1 MSDDE
6 VLFDDHNV
14 AQYDLFNIKYLLMPS
29 DQRPGVPAQLLST
42 QGRHTLWSVETS
54 GYVEV
59 VDTIAPPIVA
69 DRRDIGRQ
77 TASFLQSS
85 QLANQQYPTV
95 AFAGDQAAPPSLT
108 SAPDPASPAGSVMS
122 QSSAPADGSF
132 SAIIDA
138 NRPAVVLLK
147 VTYDPGWRVTVD
159 GVDVKPEMIA
169 PALVGR
175 TVSAGRHTILF
186 HYAPYPYDAEL
197 LALGLVTLLGLG
209 FGSRL
214 LKLVRLRQ

>member
-1 MSDDE
+1 
-6 VLFDDHNV
+6 
-14 AQYDLFNIKYLLMPS
+14 
-29 DQRPGVPAQLLST
+29 
-42 QGRHTLWSVETS
+42 
-54 GYVEV
+54 
-59 VDTIAPPIVA
+59 
-69 DRRDIGRQ
+69 
-77 TASFLQSS
+77 
-85 QLANQQYPTV
+85 
-95 AFAGDQAAPPSLT
+95 
-108 SAPDPASPAGSVMS
+108 MS